1 VLLDSD
7 CFCEDTYINN
17 NHLSALSCVG
27 GDEAVFLRHCELQR
41 NGAPFD
47 DLQGDFPPVNVFT
60 KMCTTDAQFSDVLRK
75 YPWRPK
81 GFDARR
87 QQLSSSSATSLDSLV
102 PAAAA
107 PAAPAVPAV
116 PASATSSAGPDPVS
130 VEEEGEG
137 EGEGYW
143 EDRADR
149 SGSCSVSVSDSGN
162 NDNDVDYVEVGGS
175 SKKRVRL

>member
-1 VLLDSD
+1 MDNRRYGIVLLGSD
-7 CFCEDTYINN
+7 CFCEDSYINN
-17 NHLSALSCVG
+17 NYLSALSCVG

-41 NGAPFD
+41 NGTPFD

-107 PAAPAVPAV
+107 PAVA
-116 PASATSSAGPDPVS
+116 ASTTSSAGPDPVL
-130 VEEEGEG
+130 VEG
-137 EGEGYW
+137 EGEGYCD
-143 EDRADR
+143 DRADR
-149 SGSCSVSVSDSGN
+149 SGSCSVSDSGN
-162 NDNDVDYVEVGGS
+162 NDSDVDYVEVGGS